1 MSAQSLQED
10 QLLELLLQLKKTTPE
25 EARTILNSQPQ
36 IAYALMAV
44 LVNVNAVN
52 AEVVQKIIG
61 AYTAQTGV
69 VSTSQSHPTPV
80 PGPPAPPM
88 PAIPP
93 HLAQPPPRGGTPTY
107 PTQPR
112 GGTPTYPAQQSP
124 GFPPSYSTPPPQPV
138 YGGPQA
144 AGQIPG
150 LGAYPSQPAPAPSPP
165 APKPAQS
172 AASILA
178 AALQKVPDEQKPLVM
193 QIISMTRE
201 EIFAMPPTER
211 DSIITLRA
219 TLGLTT

>member
-10 QLLELLLQLKKTTPE
+10 QLLELLLQLKKTTPD
-25 EARTILNSQPQ
+25 EARTILNGQPQ

-44 LVNVNAVN
+44 LVNINAVN
-52 AEVVQKIIG
+52 TEVVQKIIA
-61 AYTAQTGV
+61 AYTAQSGAAA
-69 VSTSQSHPTPV
+69 PPPKPAPV
-80 PGPPAPPM
+80 PGPSAPPM

-107 PTQPR
+107 PAHPR
-112 GGTPTYPAQQSP
+112 GATPTYPPQQP
-124 GFPPSYSTPPPQPV
+124 VGYPPSYSTPPPQSQYGAPPA
-138 YGGPQA
+138 GGP
-144 AGQIPG
+144 IPG
-150 LGAYPSQPAPAPSPP
+150 LGSYPPPPALAPSQAQSKAS
-165 APKPAQS
+165 QS

-211 DSIITLRA
+211 DSIITLRT